1 MNTAGD
7 PSPTSLMAK
16 LINRFSPISPRSE
29 LAAAL
34 AACRGALVAVG
45 LFSGMSNVLMLT
57 GAMFMLEVYDR
68 VLPSRSVPTLIVLF
82 ALAAGLFAAQGVID
96 LIRSRIL
103 VRIGASLDE
112 ALSARVYDAV
122 VRLSLIAGDRGDG
135 VQPLRDLDN
144 VRGFLSGV
152 GPVALFDLPWIPAY
166 LVICFL
172 LHPYIGWAAL
182 AGAAVLCCLTLLTEY
197 FTRAP
202 TKLAGDLAKTRMGL
216 AEAGRRNAEALVAMG
231 MAGQFGARWSDINRT
246 YAESARR
253 ASDVGGSL
261 GSIAKVLRLMLQ
273 SGVLGVGAWLVIHQE
288 ATAGIIIAG
297 SIVSARALAPIDLAI
312 ANWKGFVA
320 ARHSWQRLAKLLA
333 LVPAAPAPMPL
344 GAPRSSL
351 AVENASVVPPGGNKF
366 VVQDVTLALEAG
378 QGLGIIGPTASGKS
392 SLVRMIVGVW
402 PAARGVVR
410 LDGAA
415 LAQWA
420 PSALGVHIG
429 YLPQSVALFSGT
441 IAQNISRFDGAAAPD
456 VIIAAAKAAG
466 VHHLIVNLPDGYE
479 TEIGEHGVTLS
490 AGQAQRIL
498 LARALYRDPFLVV
511 LDEPNASL
519 DAEGDEALTRAILG
533 VRSRGGIVVVV
544 AHRPSALAGVDLVLV
559 MNRGRAQRLGPKD
572 DVLAETLVRSAPGAR
587 PLKVVGEP
595 GG

>member
-1 MNTAGD
+1 
-7 PSPTSLMAK
+7 MAK

-312 ANWKGFVA
+312 AN
-320 ARHSWQRLAKLLA
+320 
-333 LVPAAPAPMPL
+333 
-344 GAPRSSL
+344 
-351 AVENASVVPPGGNKF
+351 
-366 VVQDVTLALEAG
+366 
-378 QGLGIIGPTASGKS
+378 
-392 SLVRMIVGVW
+392 
-402 PAARGVVR
+402 
-410 LDGAA
+410 
-415 LAQWA
+415 
-420 PSALGVHIG
+420 
-429 YLPQSVALFSGT
+429 
-441 IAQNISRFDGAAAPD
+441 
-456 VIIAAAKAAG
+456 
-466 VHHLIVNLPDGYE
+466 
-479 TEIGEHGVTLS
+479 
-490 AGQAQRIL
+490 
-498 LARALYRDPFLVV
+498 
-511 LDEPNASL
+511 
-519 DAEGDEALTRAILG
+519 
-533 VRSRGGIVVVV
+533 
-544 AHRPSALAGVDLVLV
+544 
-559 MNRGRAQRLGPKD
+559 
-572 DVLAETLVRSAPGAR
+572 
-587 PLKVVGEP
+587 
-595 GG
+595 

>member
-1 MNTAGD
+1 
-7 PSPTSLMAK
+7 MAK

-333 LVPAAPAPMPL
+333 LVPASPAPMPL
-344 GAPRSSL
+344 DAPRSSL
-351 AVENASVVPPGGNKF
+351 AVESASVVPPGGNKF

-420 PSALGVHIG
+420 PLALGVHIG

-490 AGQAQRIL
+490 AGQAQRIA

-519 DAEGDEALTRAILG
+519 DSEGDEALTRAILG

>member
-1 MNTAGD
+1 
-7 PSPTSLMAK
+7 MAK
-16 LINRFSPISPRSE
+16 LINRFSPTSPRSE
-29 LAAAL
+29 LATAL

-152 GPVALFDLPWIPAY
+152 GPIALFDLPWIPAY
-166 LVICFL
+166 LAICFL
-172 LHPYIGWAAL
+172 LHPYIGWAAS
-182 AGAAVLCCLTLLTEY
+182 AGATVLCVLTLLTEY

-333 LVPAAPAPMPL
+333 LVPASPVPLPL
-344 GAPRSSL
+344 GAPRSTL
-351 AVENASVVPPGGNKF
+351 VVENASVVPPGGNKF
-366 VVQDVTLALEAG
+366 VVQDVALALEAG
-378 QGLGIIGPTASGKS
+378 KGLGIIGPTASGKS

-402 PAARGVVR
+402 PVARGVVR

-420 PSALGVHIG
+420 PAALGAHIG

-456 VIIAAAKAAG
+456 AIIAAAKSAG

-490 AGQAQRIL
+490 AGQAQRIA

-519 DAEGDEALTRAILG
+519 DAEGDEALTQAILG

-559 MNRGRAQRLGPKD
+559 MNRGRVQRLGPKE
-572 DVLAETLVRSAPGAR
+572 DVLAEMLVRSTPGAR